1 MLWRRKCEIGGETTI
16 WNTGELRERKLVR
29 EELLRFGE
37 GEVWFGFN
45 FSVIRDILSVLK
57 VTSEL

>member
-37 GEVWFGFN
+37 GEGFN
-45 FSVIRDILSVLK
+45 FFDITDILSVLK
-57 VTSEL
+57 